1 MQMTEDDL
9 TGHSS
14 AATDDR
20 VAAVLAP
27 PERRR
32 RRRRG
37 LFRREKRYN
46 RRIRWLRLLAILVPL
61 CFLALISTVF
71 GAVLAVE
78 PQIAPLI
85 TSLKLHYTKGTN
97 STLWSAPPE
106 VEQIAT
112 LTDHNQF
119 FLLPR
124 DVPLDSFIAHAVIA
138 VEDKRFL
145 SEPAIDYRGVARA
158 LIADVFGGGGVQGG
172 STITE
177 QFVKTALGQGLP
189 ADRTIV
195 EKIKEAFTAFQ
206 LTHLWSKQEILT
218 EYLNTTPFGVAT
230 GVEAAAQAWFGND
243 PNSNLYECGRN
254 ANVYDPS
261 TLCVTNLDA
270 DEAAL
275 LAGIIDEPTTYVG
288 WLNTDPQLVLNRRNL
303 VLRDMYEQGFLTQ
316 AEYNQDVLVTLPSPQ
331 YVETPS
337 EENTNPSTG
346 YFATWVASQLPAVD
360 SGRFKNLVN
369 GGGLRVYTTLDLQL
383 QQQAQQAVQHYLPAY
398 AGPSAALVAI
408 DNTNGEVKA
417 MVGGYNF
424 NTHAF
429 NLATQAERQ
438 PGSAWKVFDLAV
450 ALEAGWNQ
458 NTMVL
463 SKPFPYPAVPP
474 YYPPFTFHNDEG
486 GYAYAKIPLWEALAV
501 SDNSVFA
508 RLSLDY
514 TGTGTTKIAALA
526 KEFGITTGI
535 SQNPSMVIG
544 GLTEGVT
551 PLDMAHA
558 YETVAEDH
566 LISGS
571 LASDACAGGVKG
583 FTQLDAPTP
592 GQAGC
597 PGPVGIRFVAQGT
610 KGHTISRSDWHNTT
624 LADPVSLSYSE
635 DQKEIDMLHEPL
647 TSIGTAADA
656 FIPGVS
662 AWGKTGTTSNYG
674 DAWFVGSTPNLN
686 TPYGK
691 VPSMTVAVWVGYPDS
706 DKSMSKDYGG
716 KPVYGGTYPALI
728 WRDYVVNA
736 IHTIEQEDQ
745 QHALAVRERHAA
757 KTPSSATGAS
767 SVAVGASAAA
777 GATGTGAPAGTGA
790 VAAPTTGS
798 TPSVPSTPTTPATS
812 QTGGAPAA
820 GTPQVGTTA
829 PSSSSGTVTPGGAAT
844 PTTPPPS
851 TGQGGGVTAP
861 GGGTVA
867 P

>member
-14 AATDDR
+14 AATTDR

-27 PERRR
+27 PQR

-37 LFRREKRYN
+37 RFRREKRYN

-61 CFLALISTVF
+61 CFLALISMVF

-78 PQIAPLI
+78 PQIAPLV

-97 STLWSAPPE
+97 STLWSAPPD
-106 VEQIAT
+106 VQQIAT
-112 LTDHNQF
+112 LTNHNQF
-119 FLLPR
+119 FLLPK

-158 LIADVFGGGGVQGG
+158 LVADVFGGGGVQGG

-177 QFVKTALGQGLP
+177 QFVKTALNEGQ
-189 ADRTIV
+189 ASDRTIV
-195 EKIKEAFTAFQ
+195 EKVKEAFTAFQ

-218 EYLNTTPFGVAT
+218 EYLNTTNFGVAT

-243 PNSNLYECGRN
+243 PNSNLFDCGQK
-254 ANVYDPS
+254 ASVSNVES
-261 TLCVTNLDA
+261 LCVTNLDA

-275 LAGIIDEPTTYVG
+275 LAGIIDEPTNYVG
-288 WLNTDPQLVLNRRNL
+288 WLTTDPQLVRNRRNL
-303 VLRDMYEQGFLTQ
+303 VLHDMYDQGFLTLP
-316 AEYNQDVLVTLPSPQ
+316 EYNQDVLVTLPSPQ

-337 EENTNPSTG
+337 EENTNKYTG
-346 YFATWVASQLPAVD
+346 YFASWVASQLPTI
-360 SGRFKNLVN
+360 GGNEFKNLVY
-369 GGGLRVYTTLDLQL
+369 GGGLRVYTTLDVQL

-408 DNTNGEVKA
+408 DNSTGEVKA

-450 ALEAGWNQ
+450 ALEHGYSQ
-458 NTMVL
+458 NTTVL
-463 SKPFPYPAVPP
+463 SAPFPYPAVPP

-514 TGTGTTKIAALA
+514 PNMGVARIAATA
-526 KEFGITTGI
+526 KQFGITTGI

-558 YETVAEDH
+558 YETVAEDN

-571 LASDACAGGVKG
+571 LASDACAGGAKG

-592 GQAGC
+592 GQSGC
-597 PGPVGIRFVAQGT
+597 PGPVGIRFVAQGSG
-610 KGHTISRSDWHNTT
+610 KHTTAWHNTT
-624 LADPVSLSYSE
+624 QTQPVSLTYSE
-635 DQKEIDMLHEPL
+635 DKEEITMLHEPL

-656 FIPGVS
+656 FIPGVN

-674 DAWFVGSTPNLN
+674 DAWFVGSTAALN
-686 TPYGK
+686 TPYGV
-691 VPSMTVAVWVGYPDS
+691 VPSMTVAVWVGYPNS

-736 IHTIEQEDQ
+736 IRTIEQEDQ
-745 QHALAVRERHAA
+745 YATLAAAEARSHHAA
-757 KTPSSATGAS
+757 KTPSSATGPN
-767 SVAVGASAAA
+767 SVAVGASAAS
-777 GATGTGAPAGTGA
+777 GATGTGA
-790 VAAPTTGS
+790 VVAPTTGS
-798 TPSVPSTPTTPATS
+798 TPATPTTPATG
-812 QTGGAPAA
+812 QTGGAPAT
-820 GTPQVGTTA
+820 GTPEIGTTVPSNSGGTA
-829 PSSSSGTVTPGGAAT
+829 PPGGTTT
-844 PTTPPPS
+844 PTTPPS

>member
-1 MQMTEDDL
+1 MRMTEDDL

-14 AATDDR
+14 AATTDR

-61 CFLALISTVF
+61 CFLALISMVF

-78 PQIAPLI
+78 PQIAPLV

-97 STLWSAPPE
+97 STLWSAPPD
-106 VEQIAT
+106 VQQIAT
-112 LTDHNQF
+112 LTNHNQF
-119 FLLPR
+119 FLLPG
-124 DVPLDSFIAHAVIA
+124 DIPLDSFIAHAVIA

-158 LIADVFGGGGVQGG
+158 LVADVFGGSGVQGG

-206 LTHLWSKQEILT
+206 LTHLWTKQEILT
-218 EYLNTTPFGVAT
+218 EYLNTTSFGVAT

-243 PNSNLYECGRN
+243 PNSNLFGCGQK
-254 ANVYDPS
+254 ANVS
-261 TLCVTNLDA
+261 NVESLCVTNLDA
-270 DEAAL
+270 DQAAL
-275 LAGIIDEPTTYVG
+275 LAGIIDQPTNYVE
-288 WLNTDPQLVLNRRNL
+288 WLNTDPQIVLNRRNL

-316 AEYNQDVLVTLPSPQ
+316 TEYNQDVLVTLPSPQ

-337 EENTNPSTG
+337 EENTNKSTG
-346 YFATWVASQLPAVD
+346 YFASWIASQLPAVD
-360 SGRFKNLVN
+360 GGKLKNLVY

-383 QQQAQQAVQHYLPAY
+383 QQQAQQAVEHYLPAY

-408 DNTNGEVKA
+408 DNTTGEVKA

-450 ALEAGWNQ
+450 ALEAGYNKD
-458 NTMVL
+458 TLVH
-463 SKPFPYPAVPP
+463 SGPFPYPAVPP

-486 GYAYAKIPLWEALAV
+486 GYAYTDIPLWEALAV
-501 SDNSVFA
+501 SDNTVFA

-514 TGTGTTKIAALA
+514 RGTGVARIAALA

-558 YETVAEDH
+558 YETVAQDN
-566 LISGS
+566 LVSGT

-592 GQAGC
+592 GQSGC
-597 PGPVGIRFVAQGT
+597 LGPVGIRFVAKGT
-610 KGHTISRSDWHNTT
+610 GKNTTSPSDWHNTT
-624 LADPVSLSYSE
+624 KTQPVSLTYSE
-635 DQKEIDMLHEPL
+635 DLEEIEMLHEPL

-656 FIPGVS
+656 FIPGVN

-691 VPSMTVAVWVGYPDS
+691 VPSMTVAVWVGYPNS

-745 QHALAVRERHAA
+745 EHTLTVREHHAA
-757 KTPSSATGAS
+757 KTPSSATGSS
-767 SVAVGASAAA
+767 SVAVGASATS
-777 GATGTGAPAGTGA
+777 GSTGTGA
-790 VAAPTTGS
+790 VAPPTTGA
-798 TPSVPSTPTTPATS
+798 TQPTPSTPATPATS
-812 QTGGAPAA
+812 QSGGAPAT
-820 GTPQVGTTA
+820 GTPQTGTTA
-829 PSSSSGTVTPGGAAT
+829 PSSSSGTATPGATTT